1 MSLLSVKIHILI
13 RVYLIITI
21 LIITTIVIGVVFY
34 TSCDGSA
41 YLLHIIEMTRPR
53 M

>member
-21 LIITTIVIGVVFY
+21 LIITTIVIGVF
-34 TSCDGSA
+34 A

-53 M
+53 MRYDFR